1 MVAGMTARAAYRGY
15 VQDGKRSS
23 RVTRLHVIRE
33 VEPWESLPGPRF
45 WCGQSA
51 WPHRKSV
58 PVILDPA
65 PMFPPAGLKWC
76 PACIGHLAE
85 RLGLLDDVA
94 GEVVSYDPGLTD
106 LHAEKW
112 WELVGTQRE
121 LRRNRLLSGEQ

>member
-23 RVTRLHVIRE
+23 RVTRLHILRDD
-33 VEPWESLPGPRF
+33 SHDRRQF

-51 WPHRKSV
+51 WPHQRSV

-65 PMFPPAGLKWC
+65 PLHPPAGLRWC
-76 PACIGHLAE
+76 PACVGHLAE

-121 LRRNRLLSGEQ
+121 VRRNRLLSGEQ